1 MSITPALAVL
11 SIQGVLGAY
20 DNFRNHE
27 FREGLPLRSRQ
38 RGELALHAAR
48 EAAYCILF
56 PTMAWLEWHGWLAW
70 LLAVI
75 IAGEVGITCWDFVE
89 EDRTRRLSINER
101 ILHTI
106 LTLNYGAFLALL
118 FPELLSWSQDSA
130 GIVVVDRGVWSWL
143 MSVYSVGVLLFG
155 IREASAAIRM
165 WRQTKTPLAITPHRA
180 CTGDFGVGSE
190 LGALHSEATLRRA
203 EGTATVE
210 IGAWPARVALR
221 MIGLDMS
228 DGTQAI
234 SVTFE
239 PDGNGELWHRTF
251 TTGRFT
257 TRFERAPDNARGL
270 IELFGPFAFRYELAT
285 RDRRIDWRLYQV
297 RLFGVVLPRI
307 LAPHISAAEW
317 VDEQSQ
323 YQMQAFVSLP
333 LLGKALGYRCLLSA
347 KSVL

>member
-1 MSITPALAVL
+1 MSIIPALAVL

-38 RGELALHAAR
+38 RRELALHAAR

-75 IAGEVGITCWDFVE
+75 IAGEVVVTYWDFVE
-89 EDRTRRLSINER
+89 EDRTRRLSTNER
-101 ILHTI
+101 VLHTI

-118 FPELLSWSQDSA
+118 FPELLSWSQNPV

-143 MSVYSVGVLLFG
+143 MSVYSVGVLVFG

-165 WRQTKTPLAITPHRA
+165 RRQTTTPLAITPHRA
-180 CTGDFGVGSE
+180 CTRDFGAGSE

-203 EGTATVE
+203 QGTATVE
-210 IGAWPARVALR
+210 IGAWPAQLALR
-221 MIGLDMS
+221 IIGLDMNA
-228 DGTQAI
+228 GTQAI

-251 TTGRFT
+251 TTGSFT
-257 TRFERAPDNARGL
+257 SRFEHDPDNARGL
-270 IELFGPFAFRYELAT
+270 IELYGPFAFRYELAT
-285 RDRRIDWRLYQV
+285 LDSRIDWRLYQV

-307 LAPHISAAEW
+307 LVPRISAAEW
-317 VDEQSQ
+317 VDEQSR
-323 YQMQAFVSLP
+323 YQMQTFVSVP
-333 LLGKALGYRCLLSA
+333 LLGKALSYRCSLSA
-347 KSVL
+347 TSAL